1 MDANRLGAGLY
12 SPRDIVRMAKV
23 RPQVFQAWIK
33 AGLLNP
39 TVRIAAG
46 KRSQNVYSYRDLL
59 LIRLIVRL
67 REKGFPVGKIKPALD
82 NIVAAAGGDPGA
94 WLDASIYADK
104 DLIAAILP
112 GGGPAGAPFSASQ
125 GSQTLAVALFPELVE
140 ELERDLVPKRFRQV
154 KIDPEI
160 LAGAPVLAGTRVPTQ
175 AVLLTMR
182 SGQDPREAYPALTEE
197 QVEAAIAYEEFLEQ
211 A

>member
-12 SPRDIVRMAKV
+12 SPSDIVRIAKV

-33 AGLLNP
+33 AGLLSP
-39 TVRIAAG
+39 PVALHAG
-46 KRSQNVYSYRDLL
+46 GKSHNVYSYRDLL
-59 LIRLIVRL
+59 LIRLIARL
-67 REKGFPVGKIKPALD
+67 REKGFPVGKIKLALD

-94 WLDASIYADK
+94 WLQAIIYADK

-112 GGGPAGAPFSASQ
+112 GTPAGAPFSASQ
-125 GSQTLAVALFPELVE
+125 GAQTLAVALLPELLE
-140 ELERDLVPKRFRQV
+140 ELERDLVPKRFQHVR
-154 KIDPEI
+154 IDPEV
-160 LAGAPVLAGTRVPTQ
+160 LAGAPVVAGTRVPTQ
-175 AVLLTMR
+175 AVLLTQR
-182 SGQDPREAYPALTEE
+182 SGQDPREAYPALTKE

>member
-12 SPRDIVRMAKV
+12 SPGDIVRIAKV

-46 KRSQNVYSYRDLL
+46 KRAQNVYSYRDLL

-94 WLDASIYADK
+94 WLEASIYADK

-112 GGGPAGAPFSASQ
+112 GGSTGAPFSASQ
-125 GSQTLAVALFPELVE
+125 GSQTLVVTLFPELVE

-175 AVLLTMR
+175 AVLLTRR

>member
-12 SPRDIVRMAKV
+12 SPSDIVRIAKV

-39 TVRIAAG
+39 PVTLHAG
-46 KRSQNVYSYRDLL
+46 GKSHNVYTYRDLL

-67 REKGFPVGKIKPALD
+67 REKGFPVGKIKQALD

-94 WLDASIYADK
+94 WLQATIYADK

-112 GGGPAGAPFSASQ
+112 GTTAGAPFSASQ
-125 GSQTLAVALFPELVE
+125 GAQTLAVALLPELLE
-140 ELERDLVPKRFRQV
+140 ELERDLVPKRFRLV
-154 KIDPEI
+154 RIDPEV
-160 LAGAPVLAGTRVPTQ
+160 LAGAPVVAGTRVPTQ
-175 AVLLTMR
+175 AVLLTRR
-182 SGQDPREAYPALTEE
+182 SGQDPREAYPALSNE

>member
-12 SPRDIVRMAKV
+12 SPGDIVRMAKV

-39 TVRIAAG
+39 TVRITAG
-46 KRSQNVYSYRDLL
+46 KRAQNVYSYRDLL

-94 WLDASIYADK
+94 WLEASIYADR

-112 GGGPAGAPFSASQ
+112 GGSTGAPFSASQ

>member
-1 MDANRLGAGLY
+1 VDANRLGAGLY
-12 SPRDIVRMAKV
+12 SPGDIVRIAKV

-33 AGLLNP
+33 AGLLIP
-39 TVRIAAG
+39 TVRITAG
-46 KRSQNVYSYRDLL
+46 KRAQNVYSYRDLL

-67 REKGFPVGKIKPALD
+67 REKGFPVGKIKRALD

-94 WLDASIYADK
+94 WLESSIYADK

-112 GGGPAGAPFSASQ
+112 GSPAGAPFSASQ
-125 GSQTLAVALFPELVE
+125 GPQTLAVALFPELVE
-140 ELERDLVPKRFRQV
+140 ELERDLVPKRFQQV

-175 AVLLTMR
+175 AVLLTRR